1 MAKYST
7 EEFIEMYKKNPEE
20 ALKTITKRKYVPLME
35 KSIVAQDA
43 VTRYNLLDGEVN
55 CNTPMTY
62 LCYVVSV
69 LRLYTYLDIKTQ
81 NTDEDYDLLAQEGL
95 IEILLK
101 NIGSDLKEFQTIFD
115 MCKDDFRVNYM
126 SNQGIIQR
134 YIKKLKK
141 YIETKREQIAQW
153 FSSEEG
159 QEIFAELTEKLSET
173 LDKKGE

>member
-1 MAKYST
+1 
-7 EEFIEMYKKNPEE
+7 
-20 ALKTITKRKYVPLME
+20 
-35 KSIVAQDA
+35 
-43 VTRYNLLDGEVN
+43 
-55 CNTPMTY
+55 
-62 LCYVVSV
+62 
-69 LRLYTYLDIKTQ
+69 
-81 NTDEDYDLLAQEGL
+81 
-95 IEILLK
+95 
-101 NIGSDLKEFQTIFD
+101 
-115 MCKDDFRVNYM
+115 M